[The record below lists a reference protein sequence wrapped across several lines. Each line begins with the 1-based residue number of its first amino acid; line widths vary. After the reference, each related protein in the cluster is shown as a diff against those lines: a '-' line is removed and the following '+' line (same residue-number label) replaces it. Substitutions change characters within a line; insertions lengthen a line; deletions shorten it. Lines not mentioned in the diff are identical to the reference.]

1 MPISPTKY
9 LDSAMKNSKQINIVC
24 IISDGSKQSQQTL
37 EERSNRNTYDRV
49 SWSLQTHTTI
59 K

>member
-24 IISDGSKQSQQTL
+24 IIRDGSKQSQQDTKR
-37 EERSNRNTYDRV
+37 EVKPKYV
-49 SWSLQTHTTI
+49 
-59 K
+59 